1 MRIFQEL
8 KRVFQALQPF
18 DGYWCL
24 CGGVAA
30 SVYRG
35 HGRFTNDIDLAIVD
49 TPQLSAR
56 GVATQVLEQLGYQP
70 VLGYLRDPTGVGTEQ
85 VLSLI
90 VGRVIGNESFIGID
104 FLLPVFPW
112 VTEAVDR
119 AQSLRLDFGFATI
132 PTIQPEDLVVAKL
145 HALRDSP
152 GRGIDLL
159 DIRSILNAGSD
170 LDYEYLNR
178 KLLEYKLSLP
188 A

>member
-30 SVYRG
+30 SVYGG

-90 VGRVIGNESFIGID
+90 VGRVAEVAEFVKLNMTCPCMFIPLDESVHF
-104 FLLPVFPW
+104 
-112 VTEAVDR
+112 
-119 AQSLRLDFGFATI
+119 
-132 PTIQPEDLVVAKL
+132 
-145 HALRDSP
+145 
-152 GRGIDLL
+152 
-159 DIRSILNAGSD
+159 
-170 LDYEYLNR
+170 
-178 KLLEYKLSLP
+178 
-188 A
+188 